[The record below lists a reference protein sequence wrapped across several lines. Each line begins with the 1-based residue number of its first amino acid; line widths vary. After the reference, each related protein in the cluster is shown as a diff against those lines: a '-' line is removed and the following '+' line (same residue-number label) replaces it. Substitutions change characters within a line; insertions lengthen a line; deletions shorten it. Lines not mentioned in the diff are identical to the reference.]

1 MNMNNFHQNMQKIN
15 EENLNLKARLNDGKN
30 QIEELNKKIANLEN
44 QFMILILKLKIKSIN
59 LLEILFN

>member
-1 MNMNNFHQNMQKIN
+1 MNNFHQNMQKIN

-30 QIEELNKKIANLEN
+30 KIEELNKKIANLEN
-44 QFMILILKLKIKSIN
+44 QLMILILMIKIKSIN

>member
-30 QIEELNKKIANLEN
+30 KIEELNKKIANLEN
-44 QFMILILKLKIKSIN
+44 QLMI